1 MKKHNAL
8 KVSLITLFVF
18 VLLTWILPAATYQSS
33 YSEIGRSQVGIF
45 DLVSYQ
51 NTVLGY
57 FGYASLFILAIG
69 GFYGVLVKVGAYRKV
84 LDAIVKKFKGKEHI
98 CIIITYCNIG

>member
-51 NTVLGY
+51 NTKN
-57 FGYASLFILAIG
+57 ARTEMELA
-69 GFYGVLVKVGAYRKV
+69 VRKV
-84 LDAIVKKFKGKEHI
+84 K
-98 CIIITYCNIG
+98 

>member
-18 VLLTWILPAATYQSS
+18 MLLTWILPAATYQSS

-45 DLVSYQ
+45 DLLSYQ

-57 FGYASLFILAIG
+57 FGYISL
-69 GFYGVLVKVGAYRKV
+69 
-84 LDAIVKKFKGKEHI
+84 KKIYYLNSI
-98 CIIITYCNIG
+98 CFTFLTWPSSIYNYLCSLHYTSFGQNWSSIK

>member
-33 YSEIGRSQVGIF
+33 YSW
-45 DLVSYQ
+45 
-51 NTVLGY
+51 
-57 FGYASLFILAIG
+57 
-69 GFYGVLVKVGAYRKV
+69 
-84 LDAIVKKFKGKEHI
+84 
-98 CIIITYCNIG
+98 